1 MKKLLT
7 IGLLTA
13 TFATAMNAQPK
24 LASDNID
31 EVLKAMTLEEKAKLL
46 VGGANNFF
54 GANAVVG
61 GEADLVAGAAGT
73 SPAIP
78 RLGIPATVLT
88 DGPAGVRI
96 NPTRKGTDKT
106 YYATAFP
113 IGSCLAST
121 WNTELVSKVGE
132 AIGNETK
139 EYRCDVI
146 LGPGM
151 NLHRNPLCGRN
162 FEYYS
167 EDPLLTG
174 KIAAA
179 YIQGVQSQGAG
190 VSAKHFAV
198 NSQETDR
205 TAVDERVSQRAARE
219 LYLRGFE
226 IAVRESDP
234 WTIMASYNQVNGQ
247 YSMGNHDLLTKILR
261 EDWGYKGIVM
271 TDWIG
276 IREGLETISEVHAGN
291 DLMEPGQPA
300 QVEEI
305 IKGVK
310 EGKLDIADV
319 DRNVRRMLEYIVKTP
334 SFRQYPASNNPDF
347 KAHAAITRQSAAEGI
362 VLLKNNGALPFR
374 TEGNHNSQFSARACS
389 LSSERTLNSQL
400 IKTVALFGENSYD
413 FLSGGTGS
421 GCVHPPYVVD
431 MLQGLENAGIKSSAT
446 LTDIYRK
453 YIDYARI
460 KFQAERHPAKWFQ
473 TEMMGQQKYPEISL
487 SPIAINKEVQAA
499 DAAIITIGRQAG
511 EGIDRDIDTEFNLIP
526 EERALIT
533 DVCNAFHAAGKPVIV
548 IINSGSVIETA
559 SWSSYPDA
567 ILCAWQPG
575 MEGGNSIADLLT
587 GKVNPSGKLTMTW
600 PIAATDHAST
610 KNFPGNIDDYTFQ
623 MMVGN
628 KMPVPGHAYTNHE
641 EDIYVGYRFFDT
653 FNKEVAYPFGFGLS
667 YTTFAFSKPVVKLST
682 LRSALPLG
690 SSKNSQLS
698 TLNSQ
703 LSTLN
708 SQLST
713 VQVSIT
719 VKNTGAVSGKEVAQ
733 VYVQAPKG
741 RLEKPVQELKAFAKT
756 RELQPGESQTLTMT
770 IPVRDLASF
779 DEAGS
784 QWITEAG
791 TYTFRIGNN
800 SRNIAATA
808 QLKIAEYTEKTTNAL
823 APQQPLKLLKQ

>member
-1 MKKLLT
+1 MSSVSSHNLQVITQIKGINNMKRLLT
-7 IGLLTA
+7 TCLLAT
-13 TFATAMNAQPK
+13 TFAMTTNAQPQ
-24 LASDNID
+24 LRADNID
-31 EVLKAMTLEEKAKLL
+31 EVIKAMTLEEKAKLL

-54 GANAVVG
+54 SDNAVVG

-96 NPTRKGTDKT
+96 DPTRKGSDKT

-121 WNTELVSKVGE
+121 WNTDLVNKVGQ

-190 VSAKHFAV
+190 VSAKHFAI

-226 IAVRESDP
+226 IAIRESNP
-234 WTIMASYNQVNGQ
+234 WTVMSSYNQINGQ
-247 YSMGNHDLLTKILR
+247 YSMGNRDLLTKILR
-261 EDWGYKGIVM
+261 EDWGFKGIVM

-276 IREGLETISEVHAGN
+276 IREGLPTITEVQAGN

-300 QVEEI
+300 QVNEI
-305 IKGVK
+305 IEGVK
-310 EGKLDIADV
+310 SGKLDIADV

-334 SFRQYPASNNPDF
+334 SFKKYPATNSPDF
-347 KAHAAITRQSAAEGI
+347 VAHAAITRQSANEGI
-362 VLLKNNGALPFR
+362 VLLKNNGTLPWKN
-374 TEGNHNSQFSARACS
+374 GQV
-389 LSSERTLNSQL
+389 
-400 IKTVALFGENSYD
+400 KTVALFGENSYD

-431 MLQGLENAGIKSSAT
+431 MLEGLKNAGIQSSET

-453 YIDYARI
+453 YIAFARV
-460 KFQAERHPAKWFQ
+460 KFQAERHPAKWYQKEYF
-473 TEMMGQQKYPEISL
+473 GQQKYPEIGL
-487 SPIAINKEVQAA
+487 DPICIQNEVNGT

-511 EGIDRDIDTEFNLIP
+511 EGVDRDIQTEFNLNA

-559 SWSSYPDA
+559 SWSGYPDA

-575 MEGGNSIADLLT
+575 MEGGNSMADLLT

-610 KNFPGNIDDYTFQ
+610 KNFPGQIDDYSLQQ
-623 MMVGN
+623 MIGS
-628 KMPVPGHAYTNHE
+628 KQPIPGHAYTNHE
-641 EDIYVGYRFFDT
+641 EDIYVGYRYFDT
-653 FNKEVAYPFGFGLS
+653 FGRDVAYPFGFGLS
-667 YTTFAFSKPVVKLST
+667 YTTFAFSKPVVK
-682 LRSALPLG
+682 AKG
-690 SSKNSQLS
+690 KDA
-698 TLNSQ
+698 
-703 LSTLN
+703 
-708 SQLST
+708 
-713 VQVSIT
+713 VEVSIT
-719 VKNTGAVSGKEVAQ
+719 VKNTGKVSGKEVAQ
-733 VYVQAPKG
+733 VYVKAPKG
-741 RLEKPVQELKAFAKT
+741 NLEKPAQELKAFAKS
-756 RELQPGESQTLTMT
+756 RELQPGESEVLTMT
-770 IPVRDLASF
+770 IPVRMLASF
-779 DEAGS
+779 DEANS
-784 QWITEAG
+784 QWLTEAG
-791 TYTFRIGNN
+791 TYTFCIGNS

-808 QLKIAEYTEKTTNAL
+808 TLKLGEYTEKTTNAL
-823 APQQPLKLLKQ
+823 APQHKLNLLKQ

>member
-1 MKKLLT
+1 MT
-7 IGLLTA
+7 T
-13 TFATAMNAQPK
+13 NAQPQ
-24 LASDNID
+24 LRADNID

-54 GANAVVG
+54 GTGAVVG

-96 NPTRKGTDKT
+96 DPTRKGTDKT

-121 WNTELVSKVGE
+121 WNTELVGQVGQ

-179 YIQGVQSQGAG
+179 YINGVQSQGAG

-205 TAVDERVSQRAARE
+205 TSVDERLSQRAARE
-219 LYLRGFE
+219 IYLRGFE
-226 IAVRESDP
+226 IAVRESNP
-234 WTIMASYNQVNGQ
+234 WTIMASYNKINGEF
-247 YSMGNHDLLTKILR
+247 SMGNHDLLTKILR
-261 EDWGYKGIVM
+261 DDWGYKGIVM

-276 IREGLETISEVHAGN
+276 IRKGLETTAEVHAGN

-310 EGKLDIADV
+310 DGKLTIADV

-334 SFRQYPASNNPDF
+334 SFHKYPASNNPDF
-347 KAHAAITRQSAAEGI
+347 KAHAAITRQSANEGI
-362 VLLKNNGALPFR
+362 VLLKNNGTLPWNAKR
-374 TEGNHNSQFSARACS
+374 MVNGQWSMVNE
-389 LSSERTLNSQL
+389 

-431 MLQGLENAGIKSSAT
+431 MLQGLENAGIKSSAQ

-453 YIDYARI
+453 YIAYARV

-473 TEMMGQQKYPEISL
+473 TEMMGQQKYPEISI
-487 SPIAINKEVQAA
+487 SPIAIEKEVSTA

-511 EGIDRDIDTEFNLIP
+511 EGIDRDIETEFNLIP
-526 EERALIT
+526 EELSLIK
-533 DVCNAFHAAGKPVIV
+533 DVCNAFHQAGKPVVV

-600 PIAATDHAST
+600 PLAATDHPST
-610 KNFPGNIDDYTFQ
+610 KGYPGTMDFYTYEVTRGYTGQ
-623 MMVGN
+623 VQGYD
-628 KMPVPGHAYTNHE
+628 YTNHE
-641 EDIYVGYRFFDT
+641 EDIYVGYRYFDT
-653 FNKEVAYPFGFGLS
+653 FQRNVAYPFGFGLS
-667 YTTFAFSKPVVKLST
+667 YTTFEYAKPVVK
-682 LRSALPLG
+682 AKG
-690 SSKNSQLS
+690 KDA
-698 TLNSQ
+698 
-703 LSTLN
+703 
-708 SQLST
+708 
-713 VQVSIT
+713 VEVSIT
-719 VKNTGAVSGKEVAQ
+719 VKNSGSVAGKEVAQ

-741 RLEKPVQELKAFAKT
+741 RLEKPAQELKAFAKT
-756 RELQPGESQTLTMT
+756 RELQPGESQVLTMT

-779 DEAGS
+779 DEANS
-784 QWITEAG
+784 QWLSEAG
-791 TYTFRIGNN
+791 TYTFRIGAS
-800 SRNIAATA
+800 SRDIKATVSLP
-808 QLKIAEYTEKTTNAL
+808 LKEYTEKTSNAL
-823 APQQPLKLLKQ
+823 APQQKLRLLTQ

>member
-7 IGLLTA
+7 TGFLLA
-13 TFATAMNAQPK
+13 TFAMTMNAQPK
-24 LASDNID
+24 LSANNID

-54 GANAVVG
+54 GAGAVVG

-96 NPTRKGTDKT
+96 DPTRKGTDKT

-261 EDWGYKGIVM
+261 DDWGYKGIVM

-276 IREGLETISEVHAGN
+276 IRQGLETISEVHAGN

-310 EGKLDIADV
+310 DGKLDIADV

-334 SFRQYPASNNPDF
+334 SFHKYPASNDPDF

-362 VLLKNNGALPFR
+362 VLLKNNGALPWK
-374 TEGNHNSQFSARACS
+374 GG
-389 LSSERTLNSQL
+389 

-446 LTDIYRK
+446 LTEIYRK
-453 YIDYARI
+453 YIDYAKV

-473 TEMMGQQKYPEISL
+473 TEMMGQQKYPEISI
-487 SPIAINKEVQAA
+487 SPIAINKEVGAA

-526 EERALIT
+526 EERALII
-533 DVCNAFHAAGKPVIV
+533 DVCNAFHQAGKPVIV

-559 SWSSYPDA
+559 SWSGYPDA

-610 KNFPGNIDDYTFQ
+610 KNFPGQLDQYSLEL
-623 MMVGN
+623 MVGN
-628 KMPVPGHAYTNHE
+628 KMPIPGKAYTNHE

-653 FNKEVAYPFGFGLS
+653 FKREVAYPFGFGLS
-667 YTTFAFSKPVVKLST
+667 YTTFAFSKPIVKT
-682 LRSALPLG
+682 KGNA
-690 SSKNSQLS
+690 
-698 TLNSQ
+698 
-703 LSTLN
+703 
-708 SQLST
+708 
-713 VQVSIT
+713 VEVSIT
-719 VKNTGAVSGKEVAQ
+719 ICNTGKVAGKEVAQ

-741 RLEKPVQELKAFAKT
+741 RLEKPCQELKAFAKT
-756 RELQPGESQTLTMT
+756 RELKPGESQTLTMT

-779 DEAGS
+779 DEANS
-784 QWITEAG
+784 QWLTEAG
-791 TYTFRIGNN
+791 IYTFRIGNS
-800 SRNIAATA
+800 SRDISATA
-808 QLKIAEYTEKTTNAL
+808 TLKIAEYTEKTTNAL
-823 APQQPLKLLKQ
+823 APQQPLNLLKQ

>member
-1 MKKLLT
+1 MKKVLM
-7 IGLLTA
+7 TA
-13 TFATAMNAQPK
+13 LAATTCMVTMTAQPK
-24 LASDNID
+24 LSATNID
-31 EVLKAMTLEEKAKLL
+31 EVIKAMTLEEKAKLL

-54 GANAVVG
+54 GDQAVVG

-96 NPTRKGTDKT
+96 DPTRKGTDKT

-121 WNTELVSKVGE
+121 WNTELVGKVGE

-179 YIQGVQSQGAG
+179 YINGVQSQGAG

-205 TAVDERVSQRAARE
+205 TAVDEQVSQRAARE
-219 LYLRGFE
+219 IYLRGFE

-234 WTIMASYNQVNGQ
+234 WTIMASYNQINGQ
-247 YSMGNHDLLTKILR
+247 YSMGNRDLLTSILR
-261 EDWGYKGIVM
+261 DDWGFKGIVM

-276 IREGLETISEVHAGN
+276 IRQGLETITEVQAGN

-300 QVEEI
+300 QVKEI
-305 IKGVK
+305 VEGVK
-310 EGKLDIADV
+310 SGKLDIADV

-334 SFRQYPASNNPDF
+334 SFKQYPASNNPDF

-362 VLLKNNGALPFR
+362 VLLKNNGSLPWS
-374 TEGNHNSQFSARACS
+374 TQK
-389 LSSERTLNSQL
+389 

-431 MLQGLENAGIKSSAT
+431 MLQGLENAGIKSSKT

-453 YIDYARI
+453 YIDYARV

-473 TEMMGQQKYPEISL
+473 TEMMGQQKYPEIGL
-487 SPIAINKEVQAA
+487 APIAINKEVEAA

-533 DVCNAFHAAGKPVIV
+533 DVCNAFHAAGKPVVV

-559 SWSSYPDA
+559 SWSGYPDA

-575 MEGGNSIADLLT
+575 MEGGNSVADLLT

-600 PIAATDHAST
+600 PIAATDHHST
-610 KNFPGNIDDYTFQ
+610 RNFPGSIDDYSFQ

-628 KMPVPGHAYTNHE
+628 KMPIPGHAYTKHE
-641 EDIYVGYRFFDT
+641 EDIYVGYRYFDT
-653 FNKEVAYPFGFGLS
+653 FNKEVAYPFGYGLS
-667 YTTFAFSKPVVKLST
+667 YTTFAYSKPTVKVN
-682 LRSALPLG
+682 G
-690 SSKNSQLS
+690 DFV
-698 TLNSQ
+698 
-703 LSTLN
+703 
-708 SQLST
+708 T
-713 VQVSIT
+713 VTVT
-719 VKNTGAVSGKEVAQ
+719 VKNTGAVAGKEVAQ
-733 VYVQAPKG
+733 VYVTAPKG
-741 RLEKPVQELKAFAKT
+741 SIEKPAQELKAFAKT
-756 RELQPGESQTLTMT
+756 RELQPGEQQVLTMQ
-770 IPVRDLASF
+770 IPVRMLASF

-784 QWITEAG
+784 QWLTEAG
-791 TYTFRIGNN
+791 QYTFKIGA
-800 SRNIAATA
+800 SSHDIRCTATA
-808 QLKIAEYTEKTTNAL
+808 KVGQYTEKTTNAL
-823 APQQPLKLLKQ
+823 APKVKLNLLKQ

>member
-1 MKKLLT
+1 MASTMSAQTKLR
-7 IGLLTA
+7 A
-13 TFATAMNAQPK
+13 
-24 LASDNID
+24 DNID
-31 EVLKAMTLEEKAKLL
+31 EVLKAMTIEEKAKLM

-54 GANAVVG
+54 GAGAVVG

-73 SPAIP
+73 TPRIE

-96 NPTRKGTDKT
+96 DPTREGTTQT

-167 EDPLLTG
+167 EDPLVTG

-179 YIQGVQSQGAG
+179 YIKGVQSQGAG

-226 IAVRESDP
+226 IAIRESDP
-234 WTIMASYNQVNGQ
+234 WTIMASYNKVNGEF
-247 YSMGNHDLLTKILR
+247 SMGNHDLLTKILR

-276 IREGLETISEVHAGN
+276 IRNGLPTINEVHAGN

-300 QVEEI
+300 QVQEI
-305 IKGVK
+305 IEGVK
-310 EGKLDIADV
+310 SGKLSMEDV

-334 SFRQYPASNNPDF
+334 SFNNYPYTNKPDF
-347 KAHAAITRQSAAEGI
+347 EAHAAITRQSAAEGI
-362 VLLKNNGALPFR
+362 VLLKNNGALPWKD
-374 TEGNHNSQFSARACS
+374 GK
-389 LSSERTLNSQL
+389 

-431 MLQGLENAGIKSSAT
+431 MLTGLKNAGIKSSET

-453 YIDYARI
+453 YIDYARV

-473 TEMMGQQKYPEISL
+473 TEMMGQQKYPEIGI
-487 SPIAINKEVQAA
+487 SPIAIDKEVAGA

-511 EGIDRDIDTEFNLIP
+511 EGIDRDIATEFNLVP
-526 EERALIT
+526 EEQALIK
-533 DVCNAFHAAGKPVIV
+533 DVCNAFHQAGKPVVV

-559 SWSSYPDA
+559 SWSGYPDA

-575 MEGGNSIADLLT
+575 MEGGNSVADLLT

-600 PIAATDHAST
+600 PLAATDHPST
-610 KNFPGNIDDYTFQ
+610 KSYPGTMDFYTYEVTRGYTGQ
-623 MMVGN
+623 VAGYD
-628 KMPVPGHAYTNHE
+628 YTNHD

-653 FNKEVAYPFGFGLS
+653 FNREVAYPFGFGLS
-667 YTTFAFSKPVVKLST
+667 YTTVEFSKPVVNAKGKD
-682 LRSALPLG
+682 A
-690 SSKNSQLS
+690 
-698 TLNSQ
+698 
-703 LSTLN
+703 
-708 SQLST
+708 
-713 VQVSIT
+713 VEVSIT
-719 VKNTGAVSGKEVAQ
+719 VKNTGAISGKEVAQ

-741 RLEKPVQELKAFAKT
+741 KLEKPAQELKAFAKT

-770 IPVRDLASF
+770 IPVRDLACF

-784 QWITEAG
+784 QWLTEAG
-791 TYTFRIGNN
+791 NYTFRIGNS
-800 SRNIAATA
+800 SRNLPLSASLT
-808 QLKIAEYTEKTTNAL
+808 LKEYTEKVNNAL
-823 APQQPLKLLKQ
+823 APKQKLNLLKH

>member
-1 MKKLLT
+1 MLKPRKIMLAGLTALLT
-7 IGLLTA
+7 T
-13 TFATAMNAQPK
+13 TMNAQTPK
-24 LASDNID
+24 LRADNID

-54 GANAVVG
+54 GAGAVVG

-96 NPTRKGTDKT
+96 DPTRKGTDKT

-121 WNTELVSKVGE
+121 WNTELVGKVGE

-179 YIQGVQSQGAG
+179 YINGVQSQGAG
-190 VSAKHFAV
+190 VSAKHFAI

-205 TAVDERVSQRAARE
+205 TSVDERLSQRAARE
-219 LYLRGFE
+219 LYLKGFE
-226 IAVRESDP
+226 IAVRESNP
-234 WTIMASYNQVNGQ
+234 WTIMASYNKINGQ

-261 EDWGYKGIVM
+261 DDWGYKGIVM

-276 IREGLETISEVHAGN
+276 IRQGLPTITEVQAGN

-300 QVEEI
+300 QVKEI
-305 IKGVK
+305 VEGVK
-310 EGKLDIADV
+310 SGKLDIADV

-334 SFRQYPASNNPDF
+334 SFHQYPASNNPDF

-362 VLLKNNGALPFR
+362 VLLKNNGTLPWKS
-374 TEGNHNSQFSARACS
+374 GA
-389 LSSERTLNSQL
+389 

-413 FLSGGTGS
+413 FFSGGTGS

-431 MLQGLENAGIKSSAT
+431 MLEGLKNVGITSSPT
-446 LTDIYRK
+446 LTNIYRK
-453 YIDYARI
+453 YIEYAKV
-460 KFQAERHPAKWFQ
+460 KFQAERHPAKWYQQEAF
-473 TEMMGQQKYPEISL
+473 GQQKYPEIAI
-487 SPIAINKEVQAA
+487 SPICIENEVRTA

-511 EGIDRDIDTEFNLIP
+511 EGVDRDIDTEFNLVP

-559 SWSSYPDA
+559 SWDGYPDA
-567 ILCAWQPG
+567 VLCAWQPG
-575 MEGGNSIADLLT
+575 MEGGNSIADLLM
-587 GKVNPSGKLTMTW
+587 GKVSPSGKLTMTW

-610 KNFPGNIDDYTFQ
+610 KNFPGNMDDYTFKQ
-623 MMVGN
+623 MVGN
-628 KMPVPGHAYTNHE
+628 NTPIPGHAYTNHE

-653 FNKEVAYPFGFGLS
+653 FQREVAYPFGFGLS
-667 YTTFAFSKPVVKLST
+667 YTTFEFSKPAVKVN
-682 LRSALPLG
+682 G
-690 SSKNSQLS
+690 DNI
-698 TLNSQ
+698 
-703 LSTLN
+703 
-708 SQLST
+708 T
-713 VQVSIT
+713 VNIS
-719 VKNTGAVSGKEVAQ
+719 VKNTGKVSGKEVAQ
-733 VYVQAPKG
+733 VYVTAPKG
-741 RLEKPVQELKAFAKT
+741 KLEKPAQELKGFAKT
-756 RELQPGESQTLTMT
+756 RELKPGESQTLTIT
-770 IPVRDLASF
+770 IAHRDLASF

-784 QWITEAG
+784 QWLAEAG
-791 TYTFRIGNN
+791 TYTFRIGSS
-800 SRNIAATA
+800 SRDIHQTATA
-808 QLKIAEYTEKTTNAL
+808 KLKEYTEKTTNAL
-823 APQQPLKLLKQ
+823 APQQPLRLLKQ

>member
-1 MKKLLT
+1 M
-7 IGLLTA
+7 IS
-13 TFATAMNAQPK
+13 NAQPQ
-24 LASDNID
+24 LRADNID

-54 GANAVVG
+54 GDQAVVG

-96 NPTRKGTDKT
+96 DPTRKGTDKT

-121 WNTELVSKVGE
+121 WNTELVRQVGE

-179 YIQGVQSQGAG
+179 YIQGVQSQSVG

-226 IAVRESDP
+226 IAVRESNP

-261 EDWGYKGIVM
+261 DDWGYKGIVM

-276 IREGLETISEVHAGN
+276 IREGLTTISEVHAGN

-310 EGKLDIADV
+310 EGKLDVKDV
-319 DRNVRRMLEYIVKTP
+319 DRNVHRMLEYIVKTP
-334 SFRQYPASNNPDF
+334 SFLKYPASNNPDF
-347 KAHAAITRQSAAEGI
+347 KAHAAITRQSACEGI
-362 VLLKNNGALPFR
+362 VLLKNNGTLPWNQPSPN
-374 TEGNHNSQFSARACS
+374 TQNPSPQIS
-389 LSSERTLNSQL
+389 
-400 IKTVALFGENSYD
+400 TVALFGEKSYD

-431 MLQGLENAGIKSSAT
+431 MLQGLENAGIKSSPV

-453 YIDYARI
+453 YIAYARV

-473 TEMMGQQKYPEISL
+473 TEMMGQQKYPEISI
-487 SPIAINKEVQAA
+487 SPIAIEKEVGTA

-511 EGIDRDIDTEFNLIP
+511 EGIDRDIATEFNLIP
-526 EERALIT
+526 EELSLIK
-533 DVCNAFHAAGKPVIV
+533 DVCNAFHQAGKPVVV

-575 MEGGNSIADLLT
+575 MEGGNSVADLLT

-600 PIAATDHAST
+600 PLAATDHPST
-610 KNFPGNIDDYTFQ
+610 KGYPGTMDFYTYEVTRGYTGQ
-623 MMVGN
+623 VEGYD
-628 KMPVPGHAYTNHE
+628 YTNHE
-641 EDIYVGYRFFDT
+641 ENIYVGYRFFDT
-653 FNKEVAYPFGFGLS
+653 FQRNVAYPFGFGLS
-667 YTTFAFSKPVVKLST
+667 YTTFEFSKPVVK
-682 LRSALPLG
+682 AKG
-690 SSKNSQLS
+690 KDA
-698 TLNSQ
+698 
-703 LSTLN
+703 
-708 SQLST
+708 
-713 VQVSIT
+713 VEVSIT
-719 VKNTGAVSGKEVAQ
+719 VKNTGSVAGKEVAQ

-741 RLEKPVQELKAFAKT
+741 RLENPAQELKAFAKT
-756 RELQPGESQTLTMT
+756 RELQPGESQTLVMT

-779 DEAGS
+779 DEANS
-784 QWITEAG
+784 QWLTEAG
-791 TYTFRIGNN
+791 TYTFRIGAS
-800 SRNIAATA
+800 SRDIKATA
-808 QLKIAEYTEKTTNAL
+808 SIKLNEYTEKTSNAL
-823 APQQPLKLLKQ
+823 APQQRLRLLKQ

>member
-1 MKKLLT
+1 MKKVFT
-7 IGLLTA
+7 IGLSILLT
-13 TFATAMNAQPK
+13 TGTMSAQTK
-24 LASDNID
+24 LRADNID

-46 VGGANNFF
+46 VGGANKFF
-54 GANAVVG
+54 SSTAVVG

-73 SPAIP
+73 SPEIP

-96 NPTRKGTDKT
+96 DPTRKGDSKT

-121 WNTELVSKVGE
+121 WNTELVNKVGE

-167 EDPLLTG
+167 EDPLVTG

-179 YIQGVQSQGAG
+179 YINGVQSQGVG
-190 VSAKHFAV
+190 VSAKHYAV

-205 TAVDERVSQRAARE
+205 TSVDERVSQRAARE

-226 IAVRESDP
+226 IAVRESNP
-234 WTIMASYNQVNGQ
+234 WTLMASYNKVNGQ
-247 YSMGNHDLLTKILR
+247 FSMGNHDLLTKILR
-261 EDWGYKGIVM
+261 DDWGFKGIVM

-276 IREGLETISEVHAGN
+276 IREGLPTTAEVYAGN

-300 QVEEI
+300 QVQEI
-305 IKGVK
+305 IDGVK
-310 EGKLDIADV
+310 NGQLDIADV

-334 SFRQYPASNNPDF
+334 SFKQYPASNNPDF

-362 VLLKNNGALPFR
+362 VLLKNNGCLPFR
-374 TEGNHNSQFSARACS
+374 TEGNHNSQFS
-389 LSSERTLNSQL
+389 TLNSKL

-431 MLQGLENAGIKSSAT
+431 MLEGLKNAGINSSAT

-453 YIDYARI
+453 YIAYARV

-473 TEMMGQQKYPEISL
+473 TETMGQQKYPEISL

-533 DVCNAFHAAGKPVIV
+533 DVCNAFHAAGKPVVV

-610 KNFPGNIDDYTFQ
+610 ANFPGNVDQYTFEL
-623 MMVGN
+623 MVAN
-628 KMPVPGHAYTNHE
+628 KMPISGHTYTNHE
-641 EDIYVGYRFFDT
+641 EDIYVGYRYFDT
-653 FNKEVAYPFGFGLS
+653 FQKSVAYPFGYGLS
-667 YTTFAFSKPVVKLST
+667 YTTFELSKPAVKARGNLVDI
-682 LRSALPLG
+682 
-690 SSKNSQLS
+690 
-698 TLNSQ
+698 
-703 LSTLN
+703 
-708 SQLST
+708 T
-713 VQVSIT
+713 VT
-719 VKNTGAVSGKEVAQ
+719 VKNTGSLAGKEVVQ
-733 VYVQAPKG
+733 VYVTAPNGK
-741 RLEKPVQELKAFAKT
+741 LAKPAQELKAFAKT
-756 RELQPGESQTLTMT
+756 RELKPGESQTLTMNLLL
-770 IPVRDLASF
+770 RDLASF
-779 DEAGS
+779 DEADS
-784 QWITEAG
+784 QWLTEAG
-791 TYTFRIGNN
+791 TYTFRFGFS
-800 SRNIAATA
+800 SRDIKASLPLV
-808 QLKIAEYTEKTTNAL
+808 LKEYTEKTSNAL
-823 APQQPLKLLKQ
+823 APQEKINILKIEN

>member
-1 MKKLLT
+1 MKRIMITGVLLLLMASTMSAQTKLR
-7 IGLLTA
+7 A
-13 TFATAMNAQPK
+13 
-24 LASDNID
+24 DNID
-31 EVLKAMTLEEKAKLL
+31 EVLKAMTIEEKAKLM

-54 GANAVVG
+54 GAGAVVG

-73 SPAIP
+73 TPRIE

-96 NPTRKGTDKT
+96 DPTREGTTQT

-167 EDPLLTG
+167 EDPLVTG

-179 YIQGVQSQGAG
+179 YIKGVQSQGAG

-226 IAVRESDP
+226 IAVRESNP
-234 WTIMASYNQVNGQ
+234 WTIMASYNKVNGEF
-247 YSMGNHDLLTKILR
+247 SMGNHDLLTKILR

-276 IREGLETISEVHAGN
+276 IRNGLPTINEVHAGN

-300 QVEEI
+300 QAQEI
-305 IKGVK
+305 IEGVK
-310 EGKLDIADV
+310 SGKLSMEDV

-334 SFRQYPASNNPDF
+334 SFKNYPYTNKPDF
-347 KAHAAITRQSAAEGI
+347 EAHAAITRQSAAEGI
-362 VLLKNNGALPFR
+362 VLLKNNGALPWKD
-374 TEGNHNSQFSARACS
+374 GK
-389 LSSERTLNSQL
+389 

-431 MLQGLENAGIKSSAT
+431 MLTGLKNAGINSSAT

-453 YIDYARI
+453 YIDYARV

-473 TEMMGQQKYPEISL
+473 TETMGQQKYPEIGL
-487 SPIAINKEVQAA
+487 SPIAVDKEVEAA

-511 EGIDRDIDTEFNLIP
+511 EGMDRDIDTEFNLIP
-526 EERALIT
+526 EEHALIT

-559 SWSSYPDA
+559 SWSAYPDA

-575 MEGGNSIADLLT
+575 MEGGNSVADLLT

-600 PIAATDHAST
+600 PLAATDHPST
-610 KNFPGNIDDYTFQ
+610 KKFPTTTDFYSYQVVRGY
-623 MMVGN
+623 VGQ
-628 KMPVPGHAYTNHE
+628 VPGYDYTNHE
-641 EDIYVGYRFFDT
+641 EDIYVGYRYFDT
-653 FNKEVAYPFGFGLS
+653 FQKNVAYPFGFGLS
-667 YTTFAFSKPVVKLST
+667 YTTFSISKPIVK
-682 LRSALPLG
+682 AKG
-690 SSKNSQLS
+690 KDA
-698 TLNSQ
+698 
-703 LSTLN
+703 
-708 SQLST
+708 
-713 VQVSIT
+713 VEVSVT
-719 VKNTGAVSGKEVAQ
+719 VKNTGAVAGKEVAQ
-733 VYVQAPKG
+733 VYVKAPKG
-741 RLEKPVQELKAFAKT
+741 RLEKPAQELKAFAKT
-756 RELQPGESQTLTMT
+756 RELKPGEAQILTMV

-779 DEAGS
+779 DEANS

-791 TYTFRIGNN
+791 TYTFCIGSS
-800 SRNIAATA
+800 SRDITATA
-808 QLKIAEYTEKTTNAL
+808 QLNLAEYTEKTTNAL
-823 APQQPLKLLKQ
+823 APQQELNLLKQQ

>member
-1 MKKLLT
+1 MKQLL
-7 IGLLTA
+7 ISALAA
-13 TFATAMNAQPK
+13 TTCVMTMNAQPK
-24 LASDNID
+24 LTETNID
-31 EVLKAMTLEEKAKLL
+31 EVLQAMTLEEKAKLL

-54 GANAVVG
+54 GDQAVVG
-61 GEADLVAGAAGT
+61 GEATLVAGAAGT
-73 SPAIP
+73 SPEIA

-96 NPTRKGTDKT
+96 DPTRKGTDKT

-121 WNTELVSKVGE
+121 WNTELVGKVGE

-167 EDPLLTG
+167 EDPLVTG

-179 YIQGVQSQGAG
+179 YINGVQSQGAG

-205 TAVDERVSQRAARE
+205 TSVDERVSQRAARE

-226 IAVRESDP
+226 IAVRESNP

-261 EDWGYKGIVM
+261 DDWGFKGIVM

-276 IREGLETISEVHAGN
+276 IRQGLTTVSEVHAGN

-300 QVEEI
+300 QVREI
-305 IKGVK
+305 IEGVK
-310 EGKLDIADV
+310 SGKLDIADV

-334 SFRQYPASNNPDF
+334 SFHKYPASNAPDF
-347 KAHAAITRQSAAEGI
+347 KAHAAITRQTAAEGI
-362 VLLKNNGALPFR
+362 VLLKNNGCLPWK
-374 TEGNHNSQFSARACS
+374 ENS
-389 LSSERTLNSQL
+389 
-400 IKTVALFGENSYD
+400 IKTVALFGEKSYD

-431 MLQGLENAGIKSSAT
+431 MLEGLKNAGISSSPV

-453 YIDYARI
+453 YIAYARV

-473 TEMMGQQKYPEISL
+473 TEMMGQQKYPEIGL
-487 SPIAINKEVQAA
+487 SPIAINKEVQTA

-526 EERALIT
+526 EERSLIV
-533 DVCNAFHAAGKPVIV
+533 DVCNAFHQADKPVIV

-559 SWSSYPDA
+559 SWSGYPDA
-567 ILCAWQPG
+567 IIMAWQPG

-610 KNFPGNIDDYTFQ
+610 KNFPGNIDSYTFE

-628 KMPVPGHAYTNHE
+628 KMPIPGHAYTNHE
-641 EDIYVGYRFFDT
+641 EDIYVGYRYFDT
-653 FNKEVAYPFGFGLS
+653 FQKNVAYPFGFGLS
-667 YTTFAFSKPVVKLST
+667 YTTFAYSKPVVKVSD
-682 LRSALPLG
+682 
-690 SSKNSQLS
+690 NVV
-698 TLNSQ
+698 
-703 LSTLN
+703 
-708 SQLST
+708 T
-713 VQVSIT
+713 VSVT
-719 VKNTGAVSGKEVAQ
+719 VKNTGSVSGKEVAQ
-733 VYVQAPKG
+733 VYVAAPQG
-741 RLEKPVQELKAFAKT
+741 QLEKPAQELKAFAKT
-756 RELQPGESQTLTMT
+756 RELQPGEQQVLTMQ
-770 IPVRDLASF
+770 IPVRMLASF

-784 QWITEAG
+784 QWLTEAG
-791 TYTFRIGNN
+791 TYTFRIGAS
-800 SRNIAATA
+800 SRDIRCTATA
-808 QLKIAEYTEKTTNAL
+808 KVGQYTEKVSNAL
-823 APQQPLKLLKQ
+823 APKVKLNLMSKE

>member
-1 MKKLLT
+1 MKKLFTTVLA
-7 IGLLTA
+7 A
-13 TFATAMNAQPK
+13 TTCMMTMQAQPQ
-24 LASDNID
+24 LTENNID
-31 EVLKAMTLEEKAKLL
+31 EVIKAMTLEEKAKLL

-54 GANAVVG
+54 GDQAVVG
-61 GEADLVAGAAGT
+61 GEATLVAGAAGT

-96 NPTRKGTDKT
+96 DPTRKGTDKT

-121 WNTELVSKVGE
+121 WNTELVGRVGE

-139 EYRCDVI
+139 EYRCDVL

-167 EDPLLTG
+167 EDPLVTG

-179 YIQGVQSQGAG
+179 YIQGVQKEGVG

-205 TAVDERVSQRAARE
+205 TSVDERLSQRAARE
-219 LYLRGFE
+219 IYLRGFE

-234 WTIMASYNQVNGQ
+234 WTIMASYNQINGQ

-261 EDWGYKGIVM
+261 DDWGFKGIVM

-276 IREGLETISEVHAGN
+276 IRQGLTTVSEVQAGN
-291 DLMEPGQPA
+291 DLMEPGQPR
-300 QVEEI
+300 QVNEI
-305 IKGVK
+305 VEGVK
-310 EGKLDIADV
+310 SGKLDIADV

-334 SFRQYPASNNPDF
+334 SFRKYPASNNPDF
-347 KAHAAITRQSAAEGI
+347 KAHAAITRQSACEGI
-362 VLLKNNGALPFR
+362 VLLKNNGCLPFR
-374 TEGNHNSQFSARACS
+374 TEGN
-389 LSSERTLNSQL
+389 LSPLTSHHSPLV
-400 IKTVALFGENSYD
+400 KTVALFGEKSYD

-431 MLQGLENAGIKSSAT
+431 MLEGLKNVGISSSPV

-453 YIDYARI
+453 YIDYAKV
-460 KFQAERHPAKWFQ
+460 KFQAERHPSKWYQ
-473 TEMMGQQKYPEISL
+473 QEMFGQQKYPEIAI
-487 SPIAINKEVQAA
+487 SPIAINKEVQTA

-511 EGIDRDIDTEFNLIP
+511 EGVDRDIDTEFNLVP
-526 EERALIT
+526 EERSLIV
-533 DVCNAFHAAGKPVIV
+533 DICNAFHTAGKPVVV

-600 PIAATDHAST
+600 PVAATDHAST
-610 KNFPGNIDDYTFQ
+610 KNFPGNIDFYTFKE
-623 MMVGN
+623 MAASRR
-628 KMPVPGHAYTNHE
+628 PIAGHTYTNHE
-641 EDIYVGYRFFDT
+641 EDIYVGYRYFDT
-653 FNKEVAYPFGFGLS
+653 FQKEVAYPFGYGLS
-667 YTTFAFSKPVVKLST
+667 YTTFDYSKPAIKVSGDVV
-682 LRSALPLG
+682 
-690 SSKNSQLS
+690 
-698 TLNSQ
+698 
-703 LSTLN
+703 
-708 SQLST
+708 T
-713 VQVSIT
+713 VSVT
-719 VKNTGAVSGKEVAQ
+719 VKNTGSVSGKEVAQ
-733 VYVQAPKG
+733 VYVTAPNG
-741 RLEKPVQELKAFAKT
+741 QLEKPAQELKAFAKT
-756 RELQPGESQTLTMT
+756 RELQPGESQVLTMP
-770 IPVRDLASF
+770 IPVRMLASF

-784 QWITEAG
+784 QWLTEAG
-791 TYTFRIGNN
+791 QYTFRIGAS
-800 SRNIAATA
+800 SRDIRCTATTKLG
-808 QLKIAEYTEKTTNAL
+808 QYTEKVSNAL
-823 APQQPLKLLKQ
+823 APKAKLNLLRK

>member
-7 IGLLTA
+7 TA
-13 TFATAMNAQPK
+13 LMVTICMMTMHAQPK
-24 LASDNID
+24 LTEKNIN
-31 EVLKAMTLEEKAKLL
+31 EVIKAMTLEEKAKLL

-54 GANAVVG
+54 GDQAAVG

-96 NPTRKGTDKT
+96 DPTRKGTDKT
-106 YYATAFP
+106 FYATAFP

-121 WNTELVSKVGE
+121 WNTDLVSKVGE

-179 YIQGVQSQGAG
+179 YINGVQSQGAG

-205 TAVDERVSQRAARE
+205 TSVDERLSQRAARE

-226 IAVRESDP
+226 IAVRESQP
-234 WTIMASYNQVNGQ
+234 WTIMASYNKINNEF
-247 YSMGNHDLLTKILR
+247 SMGNHDLLTKILR
-261 EDWGYKGIVM
+261 DDWGFKGIVM

-276 IREGLETISEVHAGN
+276 IRKGLETITEVKAGN

-300 QVEEI
+300 QVKEI
-305 IKGVK
+305 IEGVK
-310 EGKLDIADV
+310 SGKLDIADV

-334 SFRQYPASNNPDF
+334 SFKQYPASNAPDF

-362 VLLKNNGALPFR
+362 VLLKNNGALPWKN
-374 TEGNHNSQFSARACS
+374 GA
-389 LSSERTLNSQL
+389 

-431 MLQGLENAGIKSSAT
+431 MLQGLQNAGIKSSKT

-453 YIDYARI
+453 YIEFAKA

-473 TEMMGQQKYPEISL
+473 TEMMGQQKYPEIGL
-487 SPIAINKEVQAA
+487 SPIAINNEVNTA

-511 EGIDRDIDTEFNLIP
+511 EGIDRDIQTEFNLIP
-526 EERALIT
+526 EEHALII
-533 DVCNAFHAAGKPVIV
+533 DVCNAFHQAGKPVIV

-575 MEGGNSIADLLT
+575 MEGGNSVADLLT

-600 PIAATDHAST
+600 PLAATDHPST
-610 KNFPGNIDDYTFQ
+610 KGYPGTMDFYTYQ
-623 MMVGN
+623 VTRGYTGQ
-628 KMPVPGHAYTNHE
+628 VQGYDYTNHD
-641 EDIYVGYRFFDT
+641 EDIYVGYRYFDT

-667 YTTFAFSKPVVKLST
+667 YTTFEFSKPVVKVNGDHV
-682 LRSALPLG
+682 AV
-690 SSKNSQLS
+690 
-698 TLNSQ
+698 
-703 LSTLN
+703 
-708 SQLST
+708 T
-713 VQVSIT
+713 VT
-719 VKNTGAVSGKEVAQ
+719 VKNTGSVAGKEVAQ
-733 VYVQAPKG
+733 VYVTAPKG
-741 RLEKPVQELKAFAKT
+741 QIEKPAQELKAFAKT
-756 RELQPGESQTLTMT
+756 RELQPGESQTLTMQ
-770 IPVRDLASF
+770 IPIRMLASF
-779 DEAGS
+779 DESGS
-784 QWITEAG
+784 QWLTEAG
-791 TYTFRIGNN
+791 QYTFRIGAS
-800 SRNIAATA
+800 SRDIRCAATA
-808 QLKIAEYTEKTTNAL
+808 KVGRYTEKTSNAL
-823 APQQPLKLLKQ
+823 APKVKLNLLRQK

>member
-1 MKKLLT
+1 MKIWSCHGKSVHLSTDYAIRYDTTKPINNDMSMKRLIILGLTALLT
-7 IGLLTA
+7 T
-13 TFATAMNAQPK
+13 TMTMNAQTPQ
-24 LASDNID
+24 LRADNID
-31 EVLKAMTLEEKAKLL
+31 EVLQAMTLEEKAKLL

-54 GANAVVG
+54 GTGAVVG

-96 NPTRKGTDKT
+96 DPTRKGTSQT

-113 IGSCLAST
+113 IGTCLAST
-121 WNTELVSKVGE
+121 WNTELVKKVGE

-205 TAVDERVSQRAARE
+205 TSVDERVSQRAARE
-219 LYLRGFE
+219 IYLRGFE

-234 WTIMASYNQVNGQ
+234 WTIMASYNKVNGQ
-247 YSMGNHDLLTKILR
+247 FSMGNHDLLTKILR
-261 EDWGYKGIVM
+261 DDWGFKGIVM

-276 IREGLETISEVHAGN
+276 IREGLPTITEVQAGN

-300 QVEEI
+300 QIQEI
-305 IKGVK
+305 IDGVK
-310 EGKLDIADV
+310 SGKLNIADV

-334 SFRQYPASNNPDF
+334 SFNKYPATNKPDLE
-347 KAHAAITRQSAAEGI
+347 AHALITRQSATEGI
-362 VLLKNNGALPFR
+362 VLLKNNGVLPWKS
-374 TEGNHNSQFSARACS
+374 GA
-389 LSSERTLNSQL
+389 

-431 MLQGLENAGIKSSAT
+431 MLQGLKNIGIQASPT
-446 LTDIYRK
+446 LTEIYRK
-453 YIDYARI
+453 YIDYARV

-473 TEMMGQQKYPEISL
+473 IEMMGQQKYPEIGL

-511 EGIDRDIDTEFNLIP
+511 EGIDRDIETEFNLIP

-533 DVCNAFHAAGKPVIV
+533 DVCNAFHAVGKPVIV

-559 SWSSYPDA
+559 SWSGYPDA

-575 MEGGNSIADLLT
+575 EEGGNSIADILT
-587 GKVNPSGKLTMTW
+587 GKVNPSAKLTMTW

-610 KNFPGNIDDYTFQ
+610 KNFPGSLDDYTFEL
-623 MMVGN
+623 MVGN
-628 KMPVPGHAYTNHE
+628 KMPIPGHAYTNHE

-653 FNKEVAYPFGFGLS
+653 FNREVAYPFGFGLS
-667 YTTFAFSKPVVKLST
+667 YTTFDLSKPTVKSRGNLVDI
-682 LRSALPLG
+682 
-690 SSKNSQLS
+690 
-698 TLNSQ
+698 
-703 LSTLN
+703 
-708 SQLST
+708 T
-713 VQVSIT
+713 VT
-719 VKNTGAVSGKEVAQ
+719 VKNTGSVAGKEVVQ

-741 RLEKPVQELKAFAKT
+741 KLEKPAQELKAFAKT
-756 RELQPGESQTLTMT
+756 RELKPGESQTLTMSLLL
-770 IPVRDLASF
+770 RDLASF
-779 DEAGS
+779 DEAAS
-784 QWITEAG
+784 QWLTEAG
-791 TYTFRIGNN
+791 TYTFRIGFS
-800 SRNIAATA
+800 SRDIKATLPLA
-808 QLKIAEYTEKTTNAL
+808 LKEYTEKTSNAL
-823 APQQPLKLLKQ
+823 APQQPLNLLKQ